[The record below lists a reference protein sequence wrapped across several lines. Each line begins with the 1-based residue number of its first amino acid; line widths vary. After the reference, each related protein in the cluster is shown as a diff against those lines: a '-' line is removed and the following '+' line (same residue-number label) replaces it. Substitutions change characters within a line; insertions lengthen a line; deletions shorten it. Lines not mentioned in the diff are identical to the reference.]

1 MSRTV
6 IRRCPNCGKGNR
18 VPVSRLADHGRCG
31 ACRGPLPP
39 LAEPLEVAPAEFEAI
54 VASSPVP
61 VLADFWAPWCGPC
74 RLAAPEMA
82 ALARETAGRA
92 LVLKVN
98 VDQNPELAARYGIQ
112 AVPSF
117 LVFAG
122 GRLLVQRA
130 GLAPRSEIRRWLEQG
145 SAAA

>member
-1 MSRTV
+1 MNQTV
-6 IRRCPNCGKGNR
+6 IRHCPGCGKPNR
-18 VPVSRLADHGRCG
+18 VPAARLADHGRCG

-39 LAEPLEVAPAEFEAI
+39 LAEPLEVTPAEFEAI

-61 VLADFWAPWCGPC
+61 VLVDFWAPWCGPC
-74 RLAAPEMA
+74 RLAAPEMV
-82 ALARETAGRA
+82 ALAREMAGRA
-92 LVLKVN
+92 VVLEVN
-98 VDQNPELAARYGIQ
+98 VDQNAALAARFGVQSI
-112 AVPSF
+112 PNF

-122 GRLLVQRA
+122 GRLLMQHA

>member
-1 MSRTV
+1 MVHPV
-6 IRRCPNCGKGNR
+6 IRHCPSCGKPNR
-18 VPVSRLADHGRCG
+18 VPADRLADHGRCG

-39 LAEPLEVAPAEFEAI
+39 LAEPLEVTPEEFDAI
-54 VASSPVP
+54 VSSSPVP
-61 VLADFWAPWCGPC
+61 VLVDFWAPWCGPC